1 MTQTMDRGGSVERFS
16 LLGGP
21 LHRLGR
27 RLGLVRGDSDTLR
40 LGLALGALA
49 WTILMVLAAIGG
61 SAGDFLSLSAI
72 GVHVRTL
79 VVIPLF
85 FLCESWVDP
94 EVRAFVGLTVRSGVV
109 PRAEVP
115 ALDSAIARVTR
126 LKDSWL
132 PDALCLATAVLLPW
146 IAGALGLVGAAEA
159 RAASLGFTQ
168 GTLSGWW
175 ALNVGLPLFRFLLFR
190 WLFRL
195 GLWWYF
201 AWRMARLDL
210 NLVPTHPD
218 GVAGL
223 GYLEVVHA
231 HFTPLIATLSLVQSA
246 MIADSVREGTITIA
260 SMTPSLSWILVVD
273 GVLFLG
279 PLLLFSPGLWAC
291 RRKGLQDYMA
301 LASRYVTGVDRTWVH
316 ADAPPGEP
324 LQGMTDVQSLTD
336 LAGTMDLVRT
346 MRTAPVTLRLVLIYL
361 AAAVLP
367 LLPLALFEY
376 PASELIR
383 DLFRSLLGL

>member
-1 MTQTMDRGGSVERFS
+1 MTEAIEQAGAADRFS

-21 LHRLGR
+21 LHRVGL
-27 RLGLVRGDSDTLR
+27 RLGLVREDGNTLR
-40 LGLALGALA
+40 LGVALGWLA
-49 WTILMVLAAIGG
+49 WAILMALAAIGG
-61 SAGDFLSLSAI
+61 SVGDFFSLSAI

-85 FLCESWVDP
+85 FLSESWLDP
-94 EVRAFVGLTVRSGVV
+94 EVRAFARLSVRSGLV
-109 PRAEVP
+109 PRRELP
-115 ALDSAIARVTR
+115 ALESVIARVTR

-146 IAGALGLVGAAEA
+146 IAGAMGLVGAAET
-159 RAASLGFTQ
+159 RAASLDFTR

-175 ALNVGLPLFRFLLFR
+175 ALSVGLPLFRFLLLR

-201 AWRMARLDL
+201 AWRMARLNL

-231 HFTPLIATLSLVQSA
+231 HFTPLVAALSLVQSS
-246 MIADSVREGTITIA
+246 MIADSVRAGTITVA
-260 SMTPSLSWILVVD
+260 SMTPSLSWILAVD
-273 GVLFLG
+273 AVLFLG

-291 RRKGLQDYMA
+291 RRRGLQDYMA
-301 LASRYVTGVDRTWVH
+301 LASRYVTGVDRMWVYSE
-316 ADAPPGEP
+316 APPGEP

-336 LAGTMDLVRT
+336 LAGTMDLVRS
-346 MRTAPVTLRLVLIYL
+346 MRTAPITLRLVLLY
-361 AAAVLP
+361 AGAAVAP
-367 LLPLALFEY
+367 LLPLVLFEY